1 MVRKRKKIFFFSC
14 LDVQRASP
22 VEVLVTDTTADEIA
36 AKIANSNKGKN
47 ISKFKTFNIMYLFL
61 KEFGY
66 LVISV
71 VTVVEF
77 HSVANE
83 IQ

>member
-47 ISKFKTFNIMYLFL
+47 ISKFIAFEIYLF
-61 KEFGY
+61 
-66 LVISV
+66 
-71 VTVVEF
+71 
-77 HSVANE
+77 
-83 IQ
+83 